1 METVANDVVDTIQD
15 STGETELVEDELE
28 IEI

>member
-15 STGETELVEDELE
+15 SLGDDELVEDELE